1 VTQTPAETYADDK
14 HRYRLDSRIATGGM
28 GEVWRATDT
37 ALGRTV
43 AVKLLKA
50 EYADDATFRSRFE
63 TEARHAAAL
72 SHPGVAGVFDVG
84 EGSALDGS
92 GKPRPY
98 LVMELVDGQPLSAL
112 LVSGRELDPV
122 AVRDLMA
129 QTGDALGAAHRAGIV
144 HRDVKPAN
152 LMVTPGGV
160 VKVTDFGIA
169 RAADGVG
176 ITRTG
181 AVMGTPQYLS
191 PEQAEGKPAT
201 ARSDVYALGVVT
213 FECLSGRRPFEA
225 DSPVATALAHLR
237 QPVPSLPDHVPA
249 ELTTVVSRALSK
261 DPEER
266 YADGTAFAAALRD
279 PVTAATQVVP
289 GSGGGAGAAGAAAAG
304 LAAGALGGAAL
315 ADAGDEQDHTRVM
328 GATGAQAAYS
338 PDPTPADGTGYDGY
352 DDGYGAPVA
361 PPPATGSLRPDDDE
375 PRRSSTG
382 LIVAAVLAAVLLIVV
397 IVLLVN
403 SAGDDDEPT
412 ANPDPTTSAP
422 STPSQTPTQGQT
434 TSEAPEPTETGP
446 APVVIDSADY
456 EGDPVDD
463 VDARLSALG
472 LNVARNEIENPGGEQ
487 EGIVESV
494 NPDGTLLEGDQVTVN
509 YYGAEPTPEPTEE
522 PEPSSPSTTTSPSS
536 NEPTEPTEPTETGP
550 ANRGR
555 GPGSAG
561 GPGAAAGPGGPGGAG
576 GPDAGGGPAGR
587 TELDD

>member
-1 VTQTPAETYADDK
+1 VTQTPAESYADDK

-112 LVSGRELDPV
+112 LVPGRELDPD

-201 ARSDVYALGVVT
+201 VRSDVYALGVVT
-213 FECLSGRRPFEA
+213 FECLAGRRPFEA

-249 ELTTVVSRALSK
+249 ELATVVTRALSK

-266 YADGTAFAAALRD
+266 YADGAAFAAALRD

-315 ADAGDEQDHTRVM
+315 ANAADDEQGRTQVM

-338 PDPTPADGTGYDGY
+338 PDPTPADGTGYDDGY
-352 DDGYGAPVA
+352 DHIDGSGYGAPVA
-361 PPPATGSLRPDDDE
+361 PPPATGSVRPEDE
-375 PRRSSTG
+375 DEAPRRSSTG
-382 LIVAAVLAAVLLIVV
+382 LIVASVLAAVLLIVV
-397 IVLLVN
+397 VVLLVN
-403 SAGDDDEPT
+403 SAGDDDEPSAT
-412 ANPDPTTSAP
+412 TTDPTRSATP
-422 STPSQTPTQGQT
+422 SPSQTPTETQEQT
-434 TSEAPEPTETGP
+434 PEEPEPSDTGP
-446 APVVIDSADY
+446 AEVTINSADY

-463 VDARLSALG
+463 VVSRLSGLG
-472 LNVARNEIENPGGEQ
+472 LNVARNEIENPGGQ
-487 EGIVESV
+487 TEGIVESV
-494 NPDGTLLEGDQVTVN
+494 NPDGTLREGDQVTVN
-509 YYGAEPTPEPTEE
+509 YYGAEPAPDPTED
-522 PEPSSPSTTTSPSS
+522 PEPSTSPSTSPSS
-536 NEPTEPTEPTETGP
+536 DEPTEPTDPTETGQS
-550 ANRGR
+550 NREL
-555 GPGSAG
+555 GPR
-561 GPGAAAGPGGPGGAG
+561 
-576 GPDAGGGPAGR
+576 GPAGTVDGGPSGPQER
-587 TELDD
+587 DD